1 MDAGSLMGLVIGI
14 LIGALI
20 SGAVI
25 WLVGKMN
32 LGLKVDNFGSAMIA
46 GVLIG
51 LLTTVLINLI
61 PGAAGVVG
69 FIVRLVV
76 SAGAIYVGAQVLKGL
91 HVEGFKGAVI
101 AALAIAAVYF
111 VLGLLAVG
119 VVTTTTA

>member
-1 MDAGSLMGLVIGI
+1 MEMGSVMGLVFGI

-25 WLVGKMN
+25 WLVGKIN
-32 LGLKVDNFGSAMIA
+32 LGLKVDNFGWAMIA

-51 LLTTVLINLI
+51 LLTTIVMSFI
-61 PGAAGVVG
+61 PGGEGVVG
-69 FIVRLVV
+69 FLVRLVI
-76 SAGAIYVGAQVLKGL
+76 SAGAIYVGGQVLKGL

-111 VLGLLAVG
+111 LIGLLAVG
-119 VVTTTTA
+119 VVSTTA